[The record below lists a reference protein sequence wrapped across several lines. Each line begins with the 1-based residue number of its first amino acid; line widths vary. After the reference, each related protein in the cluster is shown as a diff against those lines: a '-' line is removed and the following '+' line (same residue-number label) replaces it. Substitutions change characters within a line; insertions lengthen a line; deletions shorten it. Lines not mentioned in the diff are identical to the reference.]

1 MKPRE
6 DIETIYHVALSAFSE
21 FGYRKT
27 TMDDIAGRLNM
38 TKGNLYLYVKN
49 KKDLYHKTISHALL
63 NWQSKVLGAVNNEPD
78 VKKKFHT
85 MCFKAVE
92 YLSVNPQLH
101 QVLNRDPEIFP
112 MFPVKD
118 PFHDIN
124 KNSVELIKTIIKQG
138 IEENLFRKI
147 DPERISEVIFMIYK
161 MFIIR
166 MYIKTEDKLIHDM
179 FIDTVDMLA
188 NGLFINK

>member
-1 MKPRE
+1 MVQ
-6 DIETIYHVALSAFSE
+6 TLSAFAE
-21 FGYRKT
+21 FGYQKT
-27 TMDDIAGRLNM
+27 TMEDIAGRLNM

-49 KKDLYHKTISHALL
+49 KKDLYHKTVTWALL
-63 NWQSKVLGAVNNEPD
+63 AWQSKVFEAVNNKPD
-78 VKKKFHT
+78 VKDKFYT

-92 YLSVNPQLH
+92 YLSLNPEFQ
-101 QVLNRDPEIFP
+101 QVLKRDPEIFP

-118 PFHDIN
+118 PFYKIN
-124 KNSVELIKTIIKQG
+124 QNSVALIRSILKQG
-138 IEENLFRKI
+138 IKKNLIREI
-147 DPERISEVIFMIYK
+147 ETERISEVLFMIYK

-179 FIDTVDMLA
+179 FIDAVDMFA